1 MVCDV
6 TEVPSE
12 ERNSRYQTCSDCCCS
27 SWDRAALVETMSPRA
42 HAWATYC
49 TTIVLS
55 GLVSCLAAELPVLKG
70 RPFVS
75 VWNAPTSP
83 CLDRFGVTLD
93 LSTFDIVLN
102 QNHTFQGSEVV
113 IFYSSQLG
121 LYPYYDQSLSPVN
134 GGLPQNN
141 SLKDHLDKAFMDLL
155 ETISDPA
162 FTGVAVVDWESWR
175 PLWARNWDKMRVYQQ
190 SSQDLVKE
198 IYPDL
203 PPDEVLELAKAEFE
217 TAARKIMQ
225 STLELGRELR
235 PNGLWGFYGFPGCYN
250 YGYKNFGQNYTGK
263 CPIDEIHRNDN
274 LTWLW
279 EASQALYPD
288 IYLEQALKM
297 SENVGP
303 YVKYRVLEGIR
314 VAKDL
319 PVLPYARIV
328 YTYSM
333 DFLTQEDLIQTIGQ
347 SAALGAAGVILWG
360 NADYSR
366 SKESCLAV
374 NSYIDETL
382 GHYLVN
388 VSSSATL
395 CSKAVCA
402 GNGRCVRR
410 DPSSDS
416 YLHLHPD
423 SFRIKR
429 HPQGRG
435 FVVSGQASKWDIVY
449 FVEHFHCRCY
459 PGWDGEDC
467 TRRIIL

>member
-1 MVCDV
+1 M
-6 TEVPSE
+6 
-12 ERNSRYQTCSDCCCS
+12 S
-27 SWDRAALVETMSPRA
+27 SQALSLAGYYTFL
-42 HAWATYC
+42 
-49 TTIVLS
+49 LS
-55 GLVSCLAAELPVLKG
+55 GLLGWLAAGTDPVLKG
-70 RPFVS
+70 RPFAS

-93 LSTFDIVLN
+93 LSAFDIVLN

-121 LYPYYDQSLSPVN
+121 FYPYYDESLSPVN

-141 SLKDHLDKAFMDLL
+141 SLRDHLDKAFMDLL
-155 ETISDPA
+155 ETISHPG
-162 FTGVAVVDWESWR
+162 FNGVAVVDWESWR

-198 IYPDL
+198 FYPHL
-203 PPDEVLELAKAEFE
+203 PPDKVIELAKAEFE
-217 TAARKIMQ
+217 TAARKLMQ
-225 STLELGRELR
+225 STLELGRALR
-235 PNGLWGFYGFPGCYN
+235 PKGLWGFYGFPSCYN
-250 YGYKNFGQNYTGK
+250 YGYKKKNYGQNYTGE
-263 CPIDEIHRNDN
+263 CPIEEIHRNDN

-297 SENVGP
+297 SEHVGP
-303 YVKYRVLEGIR
+303 YVKHRVLEGIR

-347 SAALGAAGVILWG
+347 SAALGAAGIILWG

-366 SKESCLAV
+366 SEESCLAV
-374 NSYIDETL
+374 KSYIDETL
-382 GHYLVN
+382 GRYLVN
-388 VSSSATL
+388 VSSSAML
-395 CSKAVCA
+395 CSKAVCT
-402 GNGRCVRR
+402 GNGRCVRK

-416 YLHLHPD
+416 HLHLHPD

-429 HPQGRG
+429 HPEGRG
-435 FVVSGQASKWDIVY
+435 FVVSGQASKWDILY
-449 FVEHFHCRCY
+449 FGEHFYCRCY

-467 TRRIIL
+467 TRRRIL